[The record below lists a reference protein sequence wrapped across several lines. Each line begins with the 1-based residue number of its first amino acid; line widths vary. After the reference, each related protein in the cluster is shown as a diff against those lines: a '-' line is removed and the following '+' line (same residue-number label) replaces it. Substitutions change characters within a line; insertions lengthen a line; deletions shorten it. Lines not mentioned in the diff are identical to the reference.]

1 MAVLFDHTD
10 ELDLE
15 VSSSRSKFEIA
26 FILWTWTGKRG
37 GGGVI
42 DMEQDGYESIVPDH
56 DCDLWVTMVG

>member
-1 MAVLFDHTD
+1 MNVNGGGGGGG
-10 ELDLE
+10 
-15 VSSSRSKFEIA
+15 
-26 FILWTWTGKRG
+26 WGGG